1 VLLNVLYSLNS
12 EISDQ
17 PSSPDE
23 IAVSH
28 MLLIPE
34 CHVMMESP
42 LKLKVESSCGRVR
55 SIPTTHTFIMAAGE
69 SSSRATQ
76 TGSKRQKAPLPTSSD
91 SDPDSGS
98 ETDSSEDVTEDE
110 DGVDLTPALDA
121 AILRTLAKIRNK
133 NGVYEGENVLAN
145 ELKEAEEKVIKAG
158 IKAMPNRK
166 EEIKVCPRLSC
177 TCALER

>member
-1 VLLNVLYSLNS
+1 
-12 EISDQ
+12 
-17 PSSPDE
+17 
-23 IAVSH
+23 
-28 MLLIPE
+28 
-34 CHVMMESP
+34 
-42 LKLKVESSCGRVR
+42 
-55 SIPTTHTFIMAAGE
+55 MAAGE

-76 TGSKRQKAPLPTSSD
+76 TGSKRQKAPLPSPSD
-91 SDPDSGS
+91 SDSESGS

-166 EEIKVCPRLSC
+166 EEIKVC
-177 TCALER
+177 